1 MGDAKEV
8 EAEAKWNPR
17 NGQEPSMLRTLYGSI
32 IASTLS
38 RVVLYP
44 LDTVKINKQVDTSSS
59 QLGGAAR
66 SAGPSTP
73 LKTPRSFFFLPAFI
87 KTFGYRGLY
96 RGFVFSAMTTIPAT
110 SLYFCCFEYLKR
122 IKMNW
127 NNSMRD
133 AETGPGQKTKSLSF
147 ANYFTIA
154 FLAEAMSCV
163 LFVPIDVIK
172 ERLQAQRYL
181 QLKEYRTSYHL
192 VKDLIRREGFFRLYR
207 GYVSTCLTYGMFGGS
222 FFFLQ
227 NMGLDL
233 MRRLEIE
240 PSNLNSL
247 KLNLLCSMLSGI
259 ITSPLEVVRI
269 RYQLQEKNRTPFFY
283 SSSVDGIKKL
293 WGEGSGKIFNLFKG
307 NLYRCFLV
315 CLSMTMNVT
324 IIDLYKQFA

>member
-1 MGDAKEV
+1 
-8 EAEAKWNPR
+8 
-17 NGQEPSMLRTLYGSI
+17 MLQTLYGSI

-38 RVVLYP
+38 RVLLYP
-44 LDTVKINKQVDTSSS
+44 LDTLKINKQVDTSNS
-59 QLGGAAR
+59 QVGRPASLASHTATSPVNKGR
-66 SAGPSTP
+66 T
-73 LKTPRSFFFLPAFI
+73 SFFLSAFI
-87 KTFGYRGLY
+87 HKFGYRGLY
-96 RGFVFSAMTTIPAT
+96 SGFLFSAMTTIPAT
-110 SLYFCCFEYLKR
+110 SLYFCCFEYLKS
-122 IKMNW
+122 IKINW
-127 NNSMRD
+127 NQRLRD
-133 AETGPGQKTKSLSF
+133 GKKEPGQATNSLSF
-147 ANYFTIA
+147 VNYFTIA

-192 VKDLIRREGFFRLYR
+192 VKDLIRKEGLFRLYR
-207 GYVSTCLTYGMFGGS
+207 GYVSTCLTYGVFGGS

-227 NMGLDL
+227 NMGKDL

-247 KLNLLCSMLSGI
+247 KLNLVCSMLSGI

-293 WGEGSGKIFNLFKG
+293 WSEGSGKILNLFKG
-307 NLYRCFLV
+307 NLYRCSLV

-324 IIDLYKQFA
+324 IIDLYRQFA

>member
-1 MGDAKEV
+1 MGDAKE
-8 EAEAKWNPR
+8 
-17 NGQEPSMLRTLYGSI
+17 
-32 IASTLS
+32 
-38 RVVLYP
+38 
-44 LDTVKINKQVDTSSS
+44 
-59 QLGGAAR
+59 
-66 SAGPSTP
+66 
-73 LKTPRSFFFLPAFI
+73 
-87 KTFGYRGLY
+87 TFGYRGLY

-127 NNSMRD
+127 NNNMRD

-192 VKDLIRREGFFRLYR
+192 VKDLIRREGFFR
-207 GYVSTCLTYGMFGGS
+207 
-222 FFFLQ
+222 
-227 NMGLDL
+227 MGLDL

-324 IIDLYKQFA
+324 IIDLYRQFA